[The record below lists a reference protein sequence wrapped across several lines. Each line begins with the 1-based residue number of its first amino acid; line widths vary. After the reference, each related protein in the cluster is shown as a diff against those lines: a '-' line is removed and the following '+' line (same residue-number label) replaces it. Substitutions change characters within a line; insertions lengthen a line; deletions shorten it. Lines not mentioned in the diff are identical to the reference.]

1 MPSCN
6 QVTNVVREEFVAGA
20 GRKGFFRRIAER
32 MGLAQKEVAECRGKS
47 LSEMAEMT
55 SKKDVVEIAA
65 KENNTVTKQAISE
78 KLDVI
83 RKELDK
89 VTKEIERQEKIL
101 SDYND
106 FETKL
111 RSEIT
116 KYKTEAK
123 VLDTSSGHYDTD
135 IERFR
140 PNYNMKNNQ
149 NKYDAIMKI
158 IKSKEESL
166 SKLLADIEKKKVE
179 IKDLKVKRENL
190 YQEHHEKT
198 QDILSL
204 STYN

>member
-1 MPSCN
+1 
-6 QVTNVVREEFVAGA
+6 
-20 GRKGFFRRIAER
+20 

-101 SDYND
+101 SDYNS
-106 FETKL
+106 FETTL

-123 VLDTSSGHYDTD
+123 CIDTSSCRWDTD
-135 IERFR
+135 ISNWRAN
-140 PNYNMKNNQ
+140 PNQQKNIE
-149 NKYDAIMKI
+149 KYEAIMRL
-158 IKSKEESL
+158 IKSEEESL

-190 YQEHHEKT
+190 YKEHHKKT

-204 STYN
+204 STCN